1 MGVTFVETMKNIS
14 LSKGRGKGV
23 THARKSRP
31 GLEESNHQIK
41 LDSLDLILSPKIK
54 VLLFFKWKIMKL
66 I

>member
-1 MGVTFVETMKNIS
+1 MGVTFIETVKNIS
-14 LSKGRGKGV
+14 LSKGRGKGE

-31 GLEESNHQIK
+31 GLEKSNHQIK
-41 LDSLDLILSPKIK
+41 LGSLDLILSPKIK